1 MEEQLVR
8 KRGNIIGNIVLVIA
22 IAVFIFSGYKLYMIF
37 SEYHEGEKEYE
48 SILDEVI
55 IVSTDDKDQTEN
67 QETEEKTVF
76 KVDFEKLKSMNK

>member
-37 SEYHEGEKEYE
+37 SEYHEGEK
-48 SILDEVI
+48 
-55 IVSTDDKDQTEN
+55 
-67 QETEEKTVF
+67 
-76 KVDFEKLKSMNK
+76 